1 MFVTLVI
8 IFPLLLRTPPMF
20 VTLVLLRALR
30 LMPVPSL
37 LLPLFISSFLLSP
50 SCAAAASTAALAP
63 PASLV
68 LLVATS
74 VPIVLRC
81 FRLEVTPILPAALIA
96 AQLFTTVALLVADI
110 GIVAVLLV
118 RVFFAARV
126 IVTLFHGKCLVL
138 VRVVVIIVLAL

>member
-30 LMPVPSL
+30 RIPVPSL

-50 SCAAAASTAALAP
+50 SCAAATSTAALAP

-68 LLVATS
+68 LLVTTS
-74 VPIVLRC
+74 VPIVLSC
-81 FRLEVTPILPAALIA
+81 FRLEVAPILPAALVA
-96 AQLFTTVALLVADI
+96 AQLFTTVTLLVADI
-110 GIVAVLLV
+110 GIVAVFLV
-118 RVFFAARV
+118 RVLFAARV

-138 VRVVVIIVLAL
+138 VRVIVIIVLAV